1 VKASRFHVT
10 AAWGRAAWKA
20 PAPTLG
26 LAISSDGTWALTGHE
41 DWTMRCWDLARGHIV
56 AAYLRRSRPQL
67 VAIAPAGDRI
77 ASAGDARDPAI
88 VIVELPGERTS
99 RIDLR
104 SVAMSLAFS
113 PDGKR
118 LVSGHWDGKVRI
130 HDLAAPD
137 EPRTL
142 AAHRPETRVSAA
154 FTCDGLHVVSG
165 SDDGT
170 LKLWEPGSSE
180 PAKTLSIGAPVSMI
194 APSPTEPDEVLV
206 GTHDGGVSLWSLEQ
220 GRATLGEHVHH
231 ATSCVAFA
239 PDGKTFASGGDGGG
253 VAVVDA
259 ERHLNAIAAHRTL
272 VTRLAFTPPDGKRLV
287 TTSLD
292 QTIGL
297 FAASSGADLRDL
309 SGHGGWVMALTPL
322 PSGERVLSGGTDGFV
337 HVWDV
342 ATGRTLPLTLSHETR
357 ILTIAVTPDGRR
369 ALTGT
374 LGGVATLWDL
384 DFGRHLGSIAAVA
397 GPPSLDTYV
406 RLAIS
411 PDGKRA
417 ISNEG
422 RGAIAA
428 WELEPF
434 SRRPLRLPGSAPPG
448 TRGVAFLP
456 DGRALTGSV
465 GGELLVWDLD
475 AGTSET
481 ISRAD
486 SSEPGVMALAVL
498 PDGKS
503 VLAAMGS
510 GAVRLW
516 DLERRRV
523 VRSFEPGAGLS
534 QAEALALAPDGKSFA
549 VAHVE
554 GSVQHWDVA
563 SSSVLDRIEME
574 RAWDGAQSLAWL
586 DARTLLVGMFRGE
599 ILRFSF

>member
-1 VKASRFHVT
+1 VKASRFRVT
-10 AAWGRAAWKA
+10 AVWGRAAWKA
-20 PAPTLG
+20 PAGVLG
-26 LAISSDGTWALTGHE
+26 VAVSPDGAWAITGHE
-41 DWTMRCWDLARGHIV
+41 DWAVRRWDLARGHLV
-56 AAYLRRSRPQL
+56 ASWPLHSRPQL

-77 ASAGDARDPAI
+77 ASAGDVRDPAI
-88 VIVELPGERTS
+88 VIVELPDERMW
-99 RIDLR
+99 RIELS

-118 LVSGHWDGKVRI
+118 LVTGHWDGKIRV
-130 HDLAAPD
+130 HDLAAPG
-137 EPRTL
+137 EPRTI

-154 FTCDGLHVVSG
+154 FASDGLHVVSG

-170 LKLWEPGSSE
+170 LKVWELATSE
-180 PAKTLSIGAPVSMI
+180 AKTIPVGAAVSSI

-206 GTHDGGVSLWSLEQ
+206 GTLDGSVSLWSLEQ
-220 GRATLGEHVHH
+220 GRATWSEHVHH
-231 ATSCVAFA
+231 GTSCVAFA

-253 VAVVDA
+253 VAVTDA
-259 ERHLNAIAAHRTL
+259 QRHPSMIAAHRQL
-272 VTRLAFTPPDGKRLV
+272 VTRIAFTPPDGKRLV
-287 TTSLD
+287 TASLD

-309 SGHGGWVMALTPL
+309 SGHGGWVLALTPH

-342 ATGRTLPLTLSHETR
+342 ASGRVLPMTLSHETR
-357 ILTIAVTPDGRR
+357 VLTISVTPDGRR
-369 ALTGT
+369 VLVGT
-374 LGGVATLWDL
+374 QGGVVSLWDL
-384 DFGRHLGSIAAVA
+384 ELGRHLGSIAAVA
-397 GPPSLDTYV
+397 GPPSLDTYA

-417 ISNEG
+417 ISTEG
-422 RGAIAA
+422 RGALAA

-434 SRRPLRLPGSAPPG
+434 SRRPLRPPGNAPPG

-456 DGRALTGSV
+456 DGRALTGAV
-465 GGELLVWDLD
+465 GGEILLWDLD
-475 AGTSET
+475 VDRSET

-510 GAVRLW
+510 GTVRLW

-549 VAHVE
+549 VAHIE
-554 GSVQHWDVA
+554 GGVQHWDVA
-563 SSSVLDRIEME
+563 SSTVLDRIEME
-574 RAWDGAQSLAWL
+574 RRWDGAQSLAWL

-599 ILRFSF
+599 ILKFSL